1 MNKFQKLFSIT
12 QETRILDIGG
22 TVDIWSFVTTKLQ
35 ITILNLYPPVYPVKE
50 ENVNWVI
57 GDARDLPFKD
67 KEFDIA
73 FSNSVVEHVGDI
85 SSQKDFAKEISRV
98 GRHYYVQTPNKWFPV
113 EPRFMAPFIH
123 FLPKRLQKK
132 IVKNFTIWG
141 ITCKPS
147 KENCSNFVDEIQL
160 LSYKNMEHLF
170 TDSHV
175 IQEKFLGFTKSLI
188 AIKN

>member
-1 MNKFQKLFSIT
+1 MLFSKRIRLNTLVSPLTRYFRTQRMNKFQKLFSIT

-22 TVDIWSFVTTKLQ
+22 TVDIWSFVTAKPQ

-73 FSNSVVEHVGDI
+73 FSNSVIEHVGDI

-113 EPRFMAPFIH
+113 EPNFMAPLIH
-123 FLPKRLQKK
+123 FLPKSLQKK
-132 IVKNFTIWG
+132 K
-141 ITCKPS
+141 
-147 KENCSNFVDEIQL
+147 L
-160 LSYKNMEHLF
+160 
-170 TDSHV
+170 
-175 IQEKFLGFTKSLI
+175 
-188 AIKN
+188 